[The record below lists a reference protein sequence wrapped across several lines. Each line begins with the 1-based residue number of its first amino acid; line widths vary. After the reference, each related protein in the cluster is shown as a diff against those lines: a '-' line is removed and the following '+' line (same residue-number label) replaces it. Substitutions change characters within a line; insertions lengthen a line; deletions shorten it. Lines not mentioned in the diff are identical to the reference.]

1 MVAEITIKV
10 AGPFASGK
18 TTLLLKYF
26 DAMRALAKENIE
38 LRVLSEFKSTSRNIK
53 LGSLERIRDEL
64 MISIEFGSDALEVM
78 KIEAI
83 DKQNPENT
91 RIYNLIAGPGHKN
104 QWQALISLWNNYKPE
119 IFYMLV
125 DGATLAKY
133 IDDYETFSK
142 YLKIEVW
149 ADYMAPQDIQY
160 LRSIKGCIGILVNK
174 RDLLEEYPMKLTIIE
189 DFLER
194 FISDLKRDY
203 ANVIIHGSVI
213 SLRKMDT
220 LRNPQQILS
229 LPCTPY
235 IRLISARK
243 K

>member
-1 MVAEITIKV
+1 MEKTRPISLVIPVYNEVEVIEKVIRDFYDKVISKIDGAQFIIAEDGSNDGTKEV
-10 AGPFASGK
+10 
-18 TTLLLKYF
+18 LK
-26 DAMRALAKENIE
+26 R
-38 LRVLSEFKSTSRNIK
+38 LSEEIPIM
-53 LGSLERIRDEL
+53 LVMGDERKGYTRAVK
-64 MISIEFGSDALEVM
+64 DAL
-78 KIEAI
+78 KL
-83 DKQNPENT
+83 PEHD
-91 RIYNLIAGPGHKN
+91 IIFFSDSDGQQEPDDFWELI
-104 QWQALISLWNNYKPE
+104 
-119 IFYMLV
+119 
-125 DGATLAKY
+125 KY

-142 YLKIEVW
+142 YLKVEVW

-174 RDLLEEYPMKLTIIE
+174 RDLLEGYPMKLTIIE

-194 FISDLKRDY
+194 FISDLKKDY

-220 LRNPQQILS
+220 LKNPQQILS